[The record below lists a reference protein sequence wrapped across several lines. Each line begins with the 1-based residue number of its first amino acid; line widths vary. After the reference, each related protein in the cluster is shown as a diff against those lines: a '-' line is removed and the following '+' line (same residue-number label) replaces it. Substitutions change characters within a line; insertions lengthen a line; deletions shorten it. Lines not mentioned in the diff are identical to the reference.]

1 MCSYNNSAANNSDV
15 TCLDVN
21 SPDFKPNNMN
31 SSDDH
36 LMNAVCLRDSD
47 FEQRLAVLGCS
58 EFVLP
63 CDIVNNLNTLGE
75 HSANYVLSLENVRI
89 QLAPRDKSMGNPVVV
104 DFASGTIGFR
114 GRQNVRQELLVKA
127 VFGRDKKSAPNVLDM
142 TGGLGRDSFIL
153 ACAGCNVTT
162 LERNPIVFLLL
173 SDGLYRAG
181 TDFELQAVVQ
191 KIDLHYYDAVV
202 YDAAV
207 AQTIYPTIASDMANF
222 DVVYMDPMFPE
233 RTKSALVKKE
243 MRVFRDVVGEDVD
256 VNQLFD
262 QARNVARKKVIVKR
276 PRKSAFI
283 KDKKPTYSVEGRSS
297 RFDVYQV

>member
-1 MCSYNNSAANNSDV
+1 MCSYNTSDVNDSEIHNSD
-15 TCLDVN
+15 LN
-21 SPDFKPNNMN
+21 KPGFKQNDKNG
-31 SSDDH
+31 SDER
-36 LMNAVCLRDSD
+36 LMNAVCLRDDD
-47 FEQRLAVLGCS
+47 FERRLSALRGGEV
-58 EFVLP
+58 VLP
-63 CDIVNNLNTLGE
+63 CDVVDNLEALDAN
-75 HSANYVLSLENVRI
+75 SAHYVLSIENDRI

-104 DFASGTIGFR
+104 DFSSGTIGFR

-127 VFGRDKKSAPNVLDM
+127 VLGRDKKTTPHVLDM

-153 ACAGCNVTT
+153 ACAGCKVTT
-162 LERNPIVFLLL
+162 LERNPLVFLLL
-173 SDGLYRAG
+173 SDGLYRAAM
-181 TDFELQAVVQ
+181 DFELQHIVQ
-191 KIDLHYYDAVV
+191 SIDLHFCDAVV
-202 YDAAV
+202 A
-207 AQTIYPTIASDMANF
+207 PGSANY

-256 VNQLFD
+256 VNQLFE
-262 QARNVARKKVIVKR
+262 QARNVAGKKVIVKR

>member
-1 MCSYNNSAANNSDV
+1 MCSYNNSATNSS
-15 TCLDVN
+15 DVN
-21 SPDFKPNNMN
+21 SPEFEQNDMN
-31 SSDDH
+31 SPDDH
-36 LMNAVCLRDSD
+36 LMNTVCLRDSG
-47 FEQRLAVLGCS
+47 FEQRLAALGCS

-63 CDIVNNLNTLGE
+63 CDVVDNLEALDS
-75 HSANYVLSLENVRI
+75 HSANYVLSLENDQI

-127 VFGRDKKSAPNVLDM
+127 VFGRDKKSPPSVLDM

-162 LERNPIVFLLL
+162 LERNPLVFLLL
-173 SDGLYRAG
+173 SDGLYRAE
-181 TDFELQAVVQ
+181 TNFELQTIVQ
-191 KIDLHYYDAVV
+191 RIELHFCDAVV
-202 YDAAV
+202 APA
-207 AQTIYPTIASDMANF
+207 IALDKVNF

-256 VNQLFD
+256 VYQLFE
-262 QARNVARKKVIVKR
+262 QAKNVARKKVIVKR

>member
-1 MCSYNNSAANNSDV
+1 MCSYNSSEVNNADLSNPDFKSN
-15 TCLDVN
+15 DVN
-21 SPDFKPNNMN
+21 SP
-31 SSDDH
+31 DDH
-36 LMNAVCLRDSD
+36 LMNAVCLRGSN
-47 FEQRLAVLGCS
+47 FEERLVALGCD
-58 EFVLP
+58 EIVLP
-63 CDIVNNLNTLGE
+63 CDVVDNFEALDA
-75 HSANYVLSLENVRI
+75 HSSHYVLSIEKDRI

-104 DFASGTIGFR
+104 DFSSGTIGFR

-127 VFGRDKKSAPNVLDM
+127 VLGRDKKSAPSVLDM

-162 LERNPIVFLLL
+162 LERNPLVFLLL
-173 SDGLYRAG
+173 SDGLYRAAA
-181 TDFELQAVVQ
+181 DIELQPIVRN
-191 KIDLHYYDAVV
+191 IDLHFCDAVK
-202 YDAAV
+202 AGSV
-207 AQTIYPTIASDMANF
+207 ASELSSY

-243 MRVFRDVVGEDVD
+243 MRVFRDVVGEDMD
-256 VNQLFD
+256 VNQLFE

-297 RFDVYQV
+297 RFDVYQM

>member
-1 MCSYNNSAANNSDV
+1 
-15 TCLDVN
+15 
-21 SPDFKPNNMN
+21 
-31 SSDDH
+31 
-36 LMNAVCLRDSD
+36 CLRDSN
-47 FEQRLAVLGCS
+47 FEQRLAALGRS

-63 CDIVNNLNTLGE
+63 CDVVDNQEALSS
-75 HSANYVLSLENVRI
+75 HSANYVLSLENDRI

-114 GRQNVRQELLVKA
+114 GRQNVRQELSVKA

-162 LERNPIVFLLL
+162 LERNPLVFLLL
-173 SDGLYRAG
+173 SDGLYRAE

-191 KIDLHYYDAVV
+191 YIDLHYYDAVV
-202 YDAAV
+202 CDAVV
-207 AQTIYPTIASDMANF
+207 APDIANC

-256 VNQLFD
+256 VHQLFE